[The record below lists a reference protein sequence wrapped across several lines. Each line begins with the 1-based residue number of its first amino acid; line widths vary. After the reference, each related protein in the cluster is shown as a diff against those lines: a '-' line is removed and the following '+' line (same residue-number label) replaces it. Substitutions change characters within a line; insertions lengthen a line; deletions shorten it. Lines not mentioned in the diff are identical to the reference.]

1 MQGPAELADLRRHLV
16 LEVSGELADPREG
29 GVGIAGQIDVTDAFF
44 GDPRGPH
51 FAVRVTREQQTTE
64 AFSAVLWQAFTG
76 DLEELAAR

>member
-16 LEVSGELADPREG
+16 LKVGCELADPRQG
-29 GVGIAGQIDVTDAFF
+29 GLGVAGQIDVTDAFF
-44 GDPRGPH
+44 CCPRRPH
-51 FAVRVTREQQTTE
+51 FAVRVTSKEQTAE